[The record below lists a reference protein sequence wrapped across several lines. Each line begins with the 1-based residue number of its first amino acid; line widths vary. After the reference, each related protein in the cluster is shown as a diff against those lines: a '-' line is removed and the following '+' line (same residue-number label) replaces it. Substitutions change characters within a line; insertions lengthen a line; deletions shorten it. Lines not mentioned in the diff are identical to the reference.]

1 VGFHH
6 RPIVL
11 RGNGTFAAGGA
22 GCERYWTIRDGRLM
36 IAGDD
41 GRLTMDLTPTADGGW
56 DGAWLV
62 FEKMGVRLEA
72 TRHAVL
78 TSSIPNVKLQYDSTA
93 TSHAK
98 RRRETL

>member
-1 VGFHH
+1 MRLFIDELK
-6 RPIVL
+6 RDWSP
-11 RGNGTFAAGGA
+11 AAQTLPTDA
-22 GCERYWTIRDGRLM
+22 DRAA
-36 IAGDD
+36 IAA
-41 GRLTMDLTPTADGGW
+41 M